1 MFDKLMGKAAIV
13 TESSYGIER
22 FLDEDEQIIQ
32 IFKFIRDE
40 VIITSKGFLTL
51 MHKVLRGRK

>member
-22 FLDEDEQIIQ
+22 FLDEDEQ
-32 IFKFIRDE
+32 
-40 VIITSKGFLTL
+40 
-51 MHKVLRGRK
+51 

>member
-22 FLDEDEQIIQ
+22 F
-32 IFKFIRDE
+32 
-40 VIITSKGFLTL
+40 
-51 MHKVLRGRK
+51 

>member
-22 FLDEDEQIIQ
+22 FLEDDEKI
-32 IFKFIRDE
+32 
-40 VIITSKGFLTL
+40 
-51 MHKVLRGRK
+51 

>member
-22 FLDEDEQIIQ
+22 FL
-32 IFKFIRDE
+32 
-40 VIITSKGFLTL
+40 
-51 MHKVLRGRK
+51 

>member
-22 FLDEDEQIIQ
+22 
-32 IFKFIRDE
+32 
-40 VIITSKGFLTL
+40 
-51 MHKVLRGRK
+51 

>member
-22 FLDEDEQIIQ
+22 FLDED
-32 IFKFIRDE
+32 
-40 VIITSKGFLTL
+40 
-51 MHKVLRGRK
+51 

>member
-22 FLDEDEQIIQ
+22 F
-32 IFKFIRDE
+32 FRRRRTNYSNF
-40 VIITSKGFLTL
+40 
-51 MHKVLRGRK
+51 

>member
-22 FLDEDEQIIQ
+22 FLD
-32 IFKFIRDE
+32 
-40 VIITSKGFLTL
+40 
-51 MHKVLRGRK
+51 